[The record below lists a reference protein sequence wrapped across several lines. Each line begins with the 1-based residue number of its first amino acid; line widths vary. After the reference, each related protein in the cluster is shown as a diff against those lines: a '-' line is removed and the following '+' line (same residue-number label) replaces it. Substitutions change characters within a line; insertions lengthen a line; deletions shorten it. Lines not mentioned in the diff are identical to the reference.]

1 MKRRTFTSGMLGLMT
16 GGALARIRP
25 VMAQGN
31 TLPALVTLVAPFAPG
46 GGADQ
51 LAREFAHFAQS
62 RAPGTTFVVE
72 NKPGANGA
80 IAARHVARKEPDGAT
95 LLLGTS
101 STHAL
106 GPLIAKMDPADIVKE
121 FSPVTLLATTA
132 NVLAVASTSR
142 WKTLDDFLAD
152 ARQNALTYGTFGT
165 GSSAHLY
172 GLLLAQ
178 STGAKLSHV
187 PYKGSSQAATD
198 LLGGHIEAVFLT
210 SSALEGLARE
220 GKVRVLAVTGKT
232 RTRVLPDIKTFEEQH
247 VEKLDFSGWF
257 GLFAPAGTPAPLR
270 EAVAALAADLG
281 KDATASQHMTGQGY
295 DWVGSSPQA
304 LQDSL
309 QSTIAIYQKVLA
321 SRPDGLGG

>member
-80 IAARHVARKEPDGAT
+80 IAARHVARKESDGAT

-247 VEKLDFSGWF
+247 VEKLVS
-257 GLFAPAGTPAPLR
+257 AAGSACSPLRSPAPLR

-295 DWVGSSPQA
+295 DWVGSSPRA

-309 QSTIAIYQKVLA
+309 QSTIAIYQKVRA
-321 SRPDGLGG
+321 CRPDGLGG

>member
-1 MKRRTFTSGMLGLMT
+1 MKRRTFNIGLLGLMAS
-16 GGALARIRP
+16 GALTRTRP
-25 VMAQGN
+25 AMAQDAA
-31 TLPALVTLVAPFAPG
+31 LPSLVTLVAPFAPG

-80 IAARHVARKEPDGAT
+80 IAARHVARQQPDGAT

-106 GPLIAKMDPADIVKE
+106 GPLIAKADPALIVKE

-142 WKTLDDFLAD
+142 WKTLDDFVAD
-152 ARQNALTYGTFGT
+152 ARGQALTYGTFGT

-178 STGAKLSHV
+178 STGARLSHV

-198 LLGGHIEAVFLT
+198 LLGGHIDAVFLT

-220 GKVRVLAVTGKT
+220 GKVRVLGVTGKT
-232 RTRVLPDIKTFEEQH
+232 RTRVFPDARTFEEQR
-247 VEKLDFSGWF
+247 VAQLDFSGWF
-257 GLFAPAGTPAPLR
+257 GLFAPAGTPAPRR
-270 EAVAALAADLG
+270 EAIAALAASLG
-281 KDATASQHMTGQGY
+281 KDAAASQRMTGQGY

-309 QSTIAIYQKVLA
+309 LDTLAIYRKVLA
-321 SRPDGLGG
+321 TRPDGLGG